1 MTTETIDLDGLGLT
15 YGDASQL
22 DGTVELGEIHLGG
35 QDYVATPAATAYR
48 LDVSRTSTGYA
59 MRLRFRVEL
68 SGPCFRC
75 LDPAKASV
83 NVDVREVDQ
92 PPVVMKR
99 YAVEAEEEEDEQSA
113 AELLSP
119 YVEDGILDIAAW
131 THDALILSLPAQ
143 ILCRPDCAGLCPYCG
158 ESMNGA
164 EPGQH
169 DHGQDIDPRWSKLKE
184 IS

>member
-1 MTTETIDLDGLGLT
+1 MTEETIDLDGLGLT
-15 YGDASQL
+15 YGDASQT
-22 DGTVELGEIHLGG
+22 DGKVELGEIQLGG
-35 QDYVATPAATAYR
+35 QNYTASPAETAYR
-48 LDVSRTSTGYA
+48 LDISRTSTGYA

-75 LDPAKASV
+75 LDKAVARV

-99 YAVEAEEEEDEQSA
+99 YADEVEEEDDEQSA

-119 YVEDGILDIAAW
+119 YVKDGILDVGAW
-131 THDALILSLPAQ
+131 TNDTLILSLPNQ
-143 ILCRPDCAGLCPYCG
+143 ILCKPNCAGLCPYCG

-164 EPGQH
+164 EPGAH

-184 IS
+184 IR